1 MQIAQDSN
9 VSSKPSGITETS
21 QVTARQLSEYCN
33 GKENF
38 MQPEW
43 WHWIVGGLALIIVE
57 LIIPSFFIIWF
68 GLGALIVGLLA
79 LAFELSLPAQLVTWT
94 LASLAMTWLWF
105 KVFKRSFQKT
115 RIGTADGE
123 VIGEI
128 GLLVSAVAPF
138 ERGRVRF
145 QRPLLG
151 ADEWVCRS
159 DAAIAAGERVRVSG
173 IEGSFLKVDRA

>member
-1 MQIAQDSN
+1 
-9 VSSKPSGITETS
+9 
-21 QVTARQLSEYCN
+21 
-33 GKENF
+33 

-43 WHWIVGGLALIIVE
+43 WYWIVGGLVLILAE

-68 GLGALIVGLLA
+68 GLGALIVGPLTW
-79 LAFELSLPAQLVTWT
+79 AFALSLPAQLATWT
-94 LASLAMTWLWF
+94 LASLLMVWLWF

-138 ERGRVRF
+138 ERGKVRF

-151 ADEWVCRS
+151 ADEWVCRA
-159 DAAIAAGERVRVSG
+159 DAPIAVGERVRVTG